1 MCAVGDFHVPLAT
14 IVLSPRGS
22 VRVAGP
28 NRAVVGTEVHGSG
41 VWRSFRSYRVFVS
54 LSFVSQKKATQ

>member
-1 MCAVGDFHVPLAT
+1 MGGFYVPLAT

-41 VWRSFRSYRVFVS
+41 VWKSVRSYRVFVC
-54 LSFVSQKKATQ
+54 LSFVFPKKSTQ